1 MISFFRRALS
11 SWIVLGL
18 FALIMIA
25 FIVTGIGTPGGLG
38 NLAGGASGDTITK
51 VGRQSL
57 AAPEVEQRARI
68 ALQGIQQQQPEVTMP
83 VFMAQ
88 GGLDSL
94 VQQLTEGMAIAQWAE
109 RHDIVA
115 SKRLV
120 DGEIASISAFHGL
133 NGKFD
138 ETAFRQFLQ
147 DRHISERQLR
157 DDITS
162 TILRRQILMPASGGI
177 QAPRS
182 LVLPYASL
190 MLETRKGAIGIV
202 PTAAMPAGTPPTD
215 AELSAWY
222 NRNLARYTVPERR
235 VLRYALIS
243 KDQLKQ
249 LPEVSEAEI
258 SKFYNA
264 NAAEYAPSQMRT
276 LSQVVL
282 PDEAAAKALAAK
294 VKSGTSFADAAKNAG
309 FSPTDTA
316 LGDRTQAALADL
328 ASPEVAKA
336 AFAAPQGGITEP
348 VKSPL
353 GWHIVHVD
361 AIKNAAGKPLAA
373 VHDSIADSLRKQK
386 VDEAIAN
393 LTGDIEDQIGEGAT
407 FDDVVK
413 ARGLQVVTTP
423 PLLPNGTAPE
433 NPDWKAAPELQVLL
447 KPAFEASPDDDP
459 TVENIGNGE
468 LHALLKVDRIAPA
481 APTPLS
487 KIRDRVMADL
497 LANRA
502 STRAQ
507 AVAKSIAAKVDGGV
521 PFGQAIAQAG
531 LNLPPPQ
538 PAGGR
543 QLDLIQGGQKV
554 PPPLA
559 LMFAMKS
566 GQTKLLEAPD
576 GKGWFL
582 VHLDSITKG
591 DASTV
596 PGLVDSTQGEFTR
609 MMADELQQ
617 QLSAAIAREV
627 GVSRNPAALAQVKRD
642 LTGAGGQ

>member
-18 FALIMIA
+18 LALIMIA

-38 NLAGGASGDTITK
+38 NLTGGASGDTIAK
-51 VGRQSL
+51 VGSESL

-83 VFMAQ
+83 VFVAQ

-94 VQQLTEGMAIAQWAE
+94 VQQLTEAMAISQWAR

-115 SKRLV
+115 SKRLI
-120 DGEIASISAFHGL
+120 DGEIASIPAFHGL

-147 DRHISERQLR
+147 DRRISERQLR

-190 MLETRKGAIGIV
+190 MLEARKGAIGIV
-202 PTAAMPAGTPPTD
+202 PTASMPAGTPPTD
-215 AELSAWY
+215 AEFTAWY
-222 NRNLARYTVPERR
+222 NKNLARYTVPERR

-249 LPEVSEAEI
+249 LPDVSEAEI

-282 PDEAAAKALAAK
+282 PDEAAAKTLVAK
-294 VKSGTSFADAAKNAG
+294 VRSGTSFAEAAKSAG
-309 FSPTDTA
+309 FSPADTA
-316 LGDRTQAALADL
+316 LGDRTQAALAEL
-328 ASPEVAKA
+328 ASPDVAKA
-336 AFAAPQGGITEP
+336 AFIAPQGGITDP
-348 VKSPL
+348 VKSAL
-353 GWHIVHVD
+353 GWHVVHVD
-361 AIKNAAGKPLAA
+361 AIKNSAGKSLAA

-386 VDEAIAN
+386 LDEAIAN
-393 LTGDIEDQIGEGAT
+393 LTGDIEDQIGDGAT

-423 PLLPNGTAPE
+423 PLLPNGAAPE

-447 KPAFEASPDDDP
+447 KPAFEGSPDDDP
-459 TVENIGNGE
+459 TVENIGNGQ
-468 LHALLKVDRIAPA
+468 LHALLKVDRIVPA
-481 APTPLS
+481 APTPLA
-487 KIRDRVMADL
+487 KIRDRAMADL
-497 LANRA
+497 MADRA
-502 STRAQ
+502 ATRAQ

-521 PFGQAIAQAG
+521 PLAEAIAQAG

-543 QLDLIQGGQKV
+543 QLDLIQAGQKV

-566 GQTKLLEAPD
+566 GQTKLLAAPD

-582 VHLDSITKG
+582 VHLDSIAKG
-591 DASTV
+591 DAATV

-617 QLSAAIAREV
+617 QLSTAIAKEV
-627 GVSRNPAALAQVKRD
+627 GISRNPAALAQVKRD